1 MYMYMYMYTYT
12 YRYTYR
18 YMYVYI
24 YMYMYMYIYICI
36 CIWYMYVYV
45 HSHNFTA
52 IVSSHQHISHLPLR
66 HVLTW
71 LVMIHMV
78 HLLPD
83 SAPTLLNSR
92 SCACTMDLVRLVRY
106 ASHFFRSFISI
117 ERGYEKPSS
126 VCGRDSNLAPS
137 ESEIINLQDESR

>member
-1 MYMYMYMYTYT
+1 
-12 YRYTYR
+12 
-18 YMYVYI
+18 
-24 YMYMYMYIYICI
+24 MYMYMYIYIYI
-36 CIWYMYVYV
+36 YVYV
-45 HSHNFTA
+45 YDICMYMYTHTHNFTA
-52 IVSSHQHISHLPLR
+52 IVSSHQHISNLPLR

-92 SCACTMDLVRLVRY
+92 SCACTMDLVRMVRY